1 VTVHTEGAD
10 PVHARAVVLAVPLNV
25 LGSIAFE
32 PGLPAGIAAVADEGQ
47 VSKGFKVWMEVAG
60 DPGPWCAFAD
70 EHPLTWASTIESGS
84 ERSLLVGFG
93 PDADAVD
100 PNDRDAMQAALEV
113 LLPGIDVLRSV
124 GHDWRGDPY
133 TRGTWGMLRPGQWT
147 KLREARLE
155 GPLFLSG
162 SDFAEGWA
170 GLIDGAIE
178 SGLTGARSVI
188 RYLDGGVGRSGA

>member
-1 VTVHTEGAD
+1 
-10 PVHARAVVLAVPLNV
+10 
-25 LGSIAFE
+25 
-32 PGLPAGIAAVADEGQ
+32 
-47 VSKGFKVWMEVAG
+47 
-60 DPGPWCAFAD
+60 
-70 EHPLTWASTIESGS
+70 
-84 ERSLLVGFG
+84 
-93 PDADAVD
+93 
-100 PNDRDAMQAALEV
+100 
-113 LLPGIDVLRSV
+113 
-124 GHDWRGDPY
+124 
-133 TRGTWGMLRPGQWT
+133 MLRPGQWT